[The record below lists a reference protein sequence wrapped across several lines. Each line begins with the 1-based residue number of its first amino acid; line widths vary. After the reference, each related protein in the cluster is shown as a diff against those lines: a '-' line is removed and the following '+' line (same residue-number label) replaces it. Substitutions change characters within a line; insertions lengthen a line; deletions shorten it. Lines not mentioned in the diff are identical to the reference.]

1 MNKLFTTASVFTT
14 ALVASSLA
22 FLSLSSLAQ
31 TKFPVTVKHDAGETV
46 VATEPQR
53 VIALHPTSLE
63 ILLALGVQPVGI
75 GGYGLM
81 GSAPVGQS
89 VLSVP
94 NFDDLI
100 SVKPQHV
107 GIESPSLEV
116 MTALKPDLI
125 LTINFA
131 AQNIYPQFSRIAPTL
146 VYQYGVK
153 GGWQRAL
160 RDVAKLLGRE
170 AKADEIL
177 RKLETQ
183 VRTSRNRLAAALSKG
198 NRVAVVALR
207 GSQLLLTGPGFAP
220 AEFLTQLGF
229 RNTAAANAPV
239 FAPASP
245 EALTTLKA
253 DRVFVL
259 SYGAPKATLESTLS
273 LLGRGNFKGVH
284 ALEVLTASRS
294 GLGPLSDPQMLEA
307 FTKAV
312 LGTAK

>member
-1 MNKLFTTASVFTT
+1 MKRLLLA
-14 ALVASSLA
+14 ALAASSLA
-22 FLSLSSLAQ
+22 LIGVSSLAQ
-31 TKFPVTVKHDAGETV
+31 TKFPVTVKHDAGETIV
-46 VATEPQR
+46 SSEPKR

-63 ILLALGVQPVGI
+63 ILLALGVQPVGL

-81 GSAPVGQS
+81 GSAPVGQPAS
-89 VLSVP
+89 SVP
-94 NFDDLI
+94 KFDDLI
-100 SVKPQHV
+100 SAKPQHV
-107 GIESPSLEV
+107 GIEAPSLEV

-131 AQNIYPQFSRIAPTL
+131 AQNVYPQLSKVTPTL

-170 AKADEIL
+170 AKAEELL

-183 VRTSRNRLAAALSKG
+183 VRTSRNRLAPALAKG

-207 GSQLLLTGPGFAP
+207 GPQLLLTGIGFAP

-229 RNTAAANAPV
+229 RNAASANAPV

-259 SYGAPKATLESTLS
+259 SYNAPKATLESTLN
-273 LLGRGNFKGVH
+273 LLNRGNFKGVH
-284 ALEVLTASRS
+284 ALEVLSASRS
-294 GLGPLSDPQMLEA
+294 GLGPLSDPQMLTA
-307 FTKAV
+307 FTNAV

>member
-1 MNKLFTTASVFTT
+1 MNRVLLA
-14 ALVASSLA
+14 ALAVSSLA
-22 FLSLSSLAQ
+22 LIGISSFAQ
-31 TKFPVTVKHDAGETV
+31 SKFPVMVKHDAGETV
-46 VATEPQR
+46 VLSEPKR

-63 ILLALGVQPVGI
+63 ILLALGVQPVGL

-81 GSAPVGQS
+81 GSAPVGQTVS
-89 VLSVP
+89 SVP
-94 NFDDLI
+94 KFDDLI
-100 SVKPQHV
+100 SAKPQHV

-116 MTALKPDLI
+116 MTALEPDLI

-131 AQNIYPQFSRIAPTL
+131 AQNVYPQFSKIAPTL

-170 AKADEIL
+170 AKADELL

-183 VRTSRNRLAAALSKG
+183 VRTSRNRLAPALSKG

-207 GSQLLLTGPGFAP
+207 GPQLLLTGPGFAP

-229 RNTAAANAPV
+229 RNVAAANAPV

-245 EALTTLKA
+245 EALTTIKA

-259 SYGAPKATLESTLS
+259 SYNAPKATLESTMN
-273 LLGRGNFKGVH
+273 LLNRGNFKGVH

-294 GLGPLSDPQMLEA
+294 GLGPLSDPQMLTA
-307 FTKAV
+307 LTSAV
-312 LGTAK
+312 LGAEK

>member
-1 MNKLFTTASVFTT
+1 MNKLFTTA
-14 ALVASSLA
+14 LIASSLA
-22 FLSLSSLAQ
+22 LVSLSSLAQ
-31 TKFPVTVKHDAGETV
+31 TKFPISIKHDAGETV
-46 VATEPQR
+46 VTTEPQR

-63 ILLALGVQPVGI
+63 ILLALGVQPIGI
-75 GGYGLM
+75 GAYGLM
-81 GSAPVGQS
+81 GSAPVGQPA
-89 VLSVP
+89 LSVP

-100 SVKPQHV
+100 SIKPQHV
-107 GIESPSLEV
+107 GNESPSLEV

-131 AQNIYPQFSRIAPTL
+131 AQNVYPQFSQVAPTL

-160 RDVAKLLGRE
+160 RDVARLLGRE
-170 AKADEIL
+170 AKAEEIL

-183 VRTSRNRLAAALSKG
+183 VRTARNRLAIALSKG
-198 NRVAVVALR
+198 NRVALVALR
-207 GSQLLLTGPGFAP
+207 GPQLLLTGLGFAP
-220 AEFLTQLGF
+220 AELLTQLGF
-229 RNTAAANAPV
+229 RNTAAPNAPV

-259 SYGAPKATLESTLS
+259 SYGAPKATLDSTLN
-273 LLGRGNFKGVH
+273 LLERGNFKGVH
-284 ALEVLTASRS
+284 ALEVRTASRS

-307 FTKAV
+307 LTKAV